1 MESRDGIDEAS
12 GAREAQIQGE
22 KAQGE
27 EEAEAVSAIIRLA
40 CQDDAA
46 AMAAIYGPFC
56 ESTAVSFEY
65 TAPSVEEMANRIR
78 TITIQLPWLVLEAG
92 GAVVGYVYASRHKE
106 RAGYGWS
113 VDTAAY
119 VNPTHHRRGVGRAL
133 YTTLFQLLRL
143 QGYFKAYAG
152 ITLPN
157 NASVGLHEGVG
168 FTPVGVYRGIGYKHG
183 AWQDVAWY
191 QTALQA
197 ERLNPAPPVP
207 VSSIAG
213 SSAWT
218 DAVAQ
223 GLPYYRP
230 S

>member
-1 MESRDGIDEAS
+1 
-12 GAREAQIQGE
+12 
-22 KAQGE
+22 
-27 EEAEAVSAIIRLA
+27 V
-40 CQDDAA
+40 
-46 AMAAIYGPFC
+46 AAIYGPFC

-65 TAPSVEEMANRIR
+65 DAPSIEEMANRIR
-78 TITIQLPWLVLEAG
+78 TITTQLPWLVLEAD

-119 VNPTHHRRGVGRAL
+119 VSPAHHRRGVGRAL
-133 YTTLFQLLRL
+133 YTTLFQVLRL

-152 ITLPN
+152 ITSPN
-157 NASVGLHEGVG
+157 KASVGLHQGVG
-168 FTPVGVYRGIGYKHG
+168 FTLVGVYRGIGYKHG
-183 AWQDVAWY
+183 AWQDVVWY
-191 QTALQA
+191 QTALQP
-197 ERLNPAPPVP
+197 ERLNPPPPVP
-207 VSSIAG
+207 VSSIVG

-223 GLPYYRP
+223 GLRYYRP